1 MSLKVKAEEERKVK
15 RYKVQ
20 YPITEYTFPSDAR
33 IKSVRFDDQYIH
45 VHLMDGRI
53 LSIPL
58 RWIPT
63 VYHAA
68 PEMRARFEI
77 SPDKTMIIWDPETSG
92 INDELSVADYLVSH
106 E

>member
-1 MSLKVKAEEERKVK
+1 MNIQAKAEEEGKVK

-33 IKSVRFDDQYIH
+33 IQSVRFDDQYIH
-45 VHLMDGRI
+45 VPLMDGRI

-58 RWIPT
+58 WWIPT

-68 PEMRARFEI
+68 PEMRARCEI